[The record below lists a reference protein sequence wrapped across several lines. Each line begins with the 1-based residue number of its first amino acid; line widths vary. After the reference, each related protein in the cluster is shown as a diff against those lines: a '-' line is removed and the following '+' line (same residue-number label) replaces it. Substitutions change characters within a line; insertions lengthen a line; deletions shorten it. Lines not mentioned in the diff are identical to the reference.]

1 MDAVLHHWLLA
12 AIINV
17 FVLIIFTEPR
27 YTFEVYRFDYPIT
40 FIVSILTSIL
50 TSALL
55 KQIKFQYSIT
65 KKQLYRTDLLFQFND
80 SIKQTYTVENLL
92 INAGYQINQLLQQSI
107 TVYVINQSKVIKTI
121 PLQNHIDNTTQQHE
135 QALSWVIKMK
145 DKLVQ
150 QQIHFQAL
158 ING

>member
-1 MDAVLHHWLLA
+1 YIIGFLA

-17 FVLIIFTEPR
+17 FVFNYFFTEPR

-55 KQIKFQYSIT
+55 KQIKFQYAIT

-92 INAGYQINQLLQQSI
+92 I
-107 TVYVINQSKVIKTI
+107 
-121 PLQNHIDNTTQQHE
+121 
-135 QALSWVIKMK
+135 
-145 DKLVQ
+145 
-150 QQIHFQAL
+150 
-158 ING
+158 